1 MTPERSYTQHPTTRR
16 KDAVSTQSTRAK
28 GLNYQNKTLHLLAR
42 LGYATTRQIARG
54 VWGKV
59 TPSTRKM
66 ATRTLN
72 TLLETGLLVERREDV
87 NSDRLVALTK
97 AGVQRLRTVVSFGL
111 VNGRQHARDWL
122 RHAHDHRTACN
133 SVFVSAAAYA
143 YDESME
149 RDDWLGLTELEIRGD
164 NQTLLHEA
172 WCDYR
177 SEDNEDE
184 RKIADGVVYRAGK
197 PIWIEVENCDRG
209 TGDMRKCV
217 DWLRAMYAKRKPE
230 AEQVWFVI
238 TAPGAARIGR
248 RLKAA
253 LTPGDF
259 VSDAR
264 PRQAKELDE
273 RILREHRVRVFS
285 LDADTL
291 ELTELPL

>member
-1 MTPERSYTQHPTTRR
+1 MTPGRSYTQHPTTRR

-28 GLNYQNKTLHLLAR
+28 GLDYQNKTLHLLAR

-59 TPSTRKM
+59 TASTKKM

-72 TLLETGLLVERREDV
+72 ALLEAGLLVERREDV
-87 NSDRLVALTK
+87 NSDRMVALTK
-97 AGVQRLRTVVSFGL
+97 AGVERLRTVVGFGL
-111 VNGRQHARDWL
+111 VNGRPHARDWL
-122 RHAHDHRTACN
+122 RHAHDHRTAAN
-133 SVFVSAAAYA
+133 SVFVAGADYGF
-143 YDESME
+143 DIEME

-164 NQTLLHEA
+164 DQTLLREA

-177 SEDNEDE
+177 SSECKKE
-184 RKIADGVVYRAGK
+184 RKLADAVLYRDGK
-197 PIWIEVENCDRG
+197 PIWVEVENCDRG
-209 TGDMRKCV
+209 TSDMSKCV
-217 DWLRAMYAKRKPE
+217 DWLRAMYTKRQPE

-259 VSDAR
+259 VNDAR

-273 RILREHRVRVFS
+273 RILRERRVRVFS
-285 LDADTL
+285 LNADTL